1 MSKHLHRDTW
11 GRGLFA
17 HAYYVVY
24 TSARSVLCTV
34 LTTMWRYLEGVQE
47 PPTKKP
53 RQSDE
58 DTVCD
63 DV

>member
-1 MSKHLHRDTW
+1 M
-11 GRGLFA
+11 FA

-24 TSARSVLCTV
+24 KSARGVLCIYCFDNHVEVFGRSTG
-34 LTTMWRYLEGVQE
+34 TS
-47 PPTKKP
+47 TKKP